1 MPVQRIAIFDF
12 DGTLFASPE
21 KPDWWPH
28 QGFWGRLETL
38 SPPFVPE
45 APGPEWYSS
54 AVVAEAKQ
62 AIGDSDT
69 YTCLLT
75 GRIPK
80 FEKRVKALLTGAGL
94 RFDDYFFTAGSS
106 TLPFKLSVI
115 EKLVRQFPEV
125 KLVEMWDDRHEH
137 AGDFEKKLEDLGVEG
152 KVHRVKKVTHD
163 FAIGPDELPAAK
175 VAARFVGS

>member
-45 APGPEWYSS
+45 RPGSEWFSGP
-54 AVVAEAKQ
+54 VVSEAKQ
-62 AIGDSDT
+62 AMGDSET

-75 GRIPK
+75 GRVPK
-80 FEKRVKALLTGAGL
+80 FEKRIKEILAGAGL

-106 TLPFKLSVI
+106 TLPFKLATI
-115 EKLVRQFPEV
+115 EKLVGRFPDV
-125 KLVEMWDDRHEH
+125 KFVEMWDDRQEH
-137 AGDFEKKLEDLGVEG
+137 IGDFEKKLEALGVEG
-152 KVHRVKKVTHD
+152 RVHHVKKVIRD
-163 FAIGPDELPAAK
+163 FEIGPDQIPAVK
-175 VAARFVGS
+175 VATRFIG